1 MIRATARAAAR
12 LLPEPARAALAQ
24 RRFGYSAAGSNLLVT
39 CEPRGRALHY
49 CVEDVPVV
57 VPESAAADARFHF
70 VENGDSRA
78 EMAAFIRMSRAS
90 RRDAL
95 LLDVGAHKGLF
106 SLVHLASGPQHRALL
121 LEPSTPLASESRA
134 LLDLNGSAARADVR
148 CCAAGDADE
157 LRPMVTDALG
167 FARGATADDR
177 DAAEVPVATIDRLC
191 ETSHVW
197 PAIIKIDVEGAE
209 GAVLRGARRT
219 LLRCRPALCLELHLD
234 LLERAGEDIE
244 AILHQL
250 EGVGYNVFST
260 TGRRVP
266 TWQLTRSLKAI
277 LRIVATCTP

>member
-1 MIRATARAAAR
+1 MIRSTARAAAR

-24 RRFGYSAAGSNLLVT
+24 RRFGYSAAGSNLRAA
-39 CEPRGRALHY
+39 CEPRDDRLHY
-49 CVEDVPVV
+49 LVDDVPVII
-57 VPESAAADARFHF
+57 PQSAATDAQFHF

-90 RRDAL
+90 ARNAL

-106 SLVHLASGPQHRALL
+106 SLVHLASAPQHRALL
-121 LEPSTPLASESRA
+121 LEPSSSLASESRR
-134 LLDLNGSAARADVR
+134 LLDLNGSTARADVR

-157 LRPMVTDALG
+157 VRAMVTDALG
-167 FARGATADDR
+167 FAR
-177 DAAEVPVATIDRLC
+177 DAAPGDSRAEHVPVLTIDRLC
-191 ETSHVW
+191 ETGHFW

-234 LLERAGEDIE
+234 LLERGGEDVE
-244 AILHQL
+244 AIVHQL
-250 EGVGYNVFST
+250 KAGGYSFFST
-260 TGRRVP
+260 AGRRLAA
-266 TWQLTRSLKAI
+266 WQVTRSLKAI